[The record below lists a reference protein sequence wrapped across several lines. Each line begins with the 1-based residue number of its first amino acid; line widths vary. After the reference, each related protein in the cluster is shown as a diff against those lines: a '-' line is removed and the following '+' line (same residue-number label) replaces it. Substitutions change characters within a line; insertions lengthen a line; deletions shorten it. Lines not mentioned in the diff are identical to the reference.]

1 MERDDRAVATFF
13 VADALAA
20 GITSTL
26 GEGAAHHA
34 RVRRLAA
41 GDRVRLTDGAGT
53 LAAGTI
59 EAVRKNDVAVT
70 VDRAWN
76 VAPLSP
82 LHLLV
87 PIGDKDRMLLLA
99 EKATEIGISSWQP
112 VRFQRS
118 ASVSPRGEG
127 SGFAAKVRARM
138 ISALEQSGGAWLPEI
153 RVDTALDDVRLPE
166 HTLGLL
172 LDGAGEP
179 IVSYGALAARGQT
192 AILFGPE
199 GGLAPDEIS
208 TLERNGWRKASLGPT
223 TLRFETAGIV
233 AAGIVRAM
241 TSTPL

>member
-13 VADALAA
+13 VADAPAA
-20 GITSTL
+20 GVTSTL

-53 LAAGTI
+53 LAVGTI
-59 EAVRKNDVAVT
+59 EAVRKGDVAVV

-87 PIGDKDRMLLLA
+87 PIGDRDRMLFLA
-99 EKATEIGISSWQP
+99 EKATEVGISSWQA

-153 RVDTALDDVRLPE
+153 RVDTALDGVRLPE
-166 HTLGLL
+166 NTLGLL

-179 IVSYGALAARGQT
+179 IVSYRTLAARGQT

-233 AAGIVRAM
+233 AAAIVRAM
-241 TSTPL
+241 TSTQP

>member
-59 EAVRKNDVAVT
+59 ETVRKNDVAVA

-76 VAPLSP
+76 VTPLSP

-99 EKATEIGISSWQP
+99 EKATEIGISSWQA
-112 VRFQRS
+112 VRCQRS

-127 SGFAAKVRARM
+127 SGFAVKVRARM

-166 HTLGLL
+166 NTLGLL

-179 IVSYGALAARGQT
+179 VVSYQALAARGQT

-241 TSTPL
+241 TSTQL